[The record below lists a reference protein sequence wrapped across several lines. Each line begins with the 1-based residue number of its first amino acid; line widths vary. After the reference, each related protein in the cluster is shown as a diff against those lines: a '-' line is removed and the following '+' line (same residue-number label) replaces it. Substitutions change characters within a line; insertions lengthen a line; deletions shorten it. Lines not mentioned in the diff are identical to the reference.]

1 MALLERVGG
10 AAPGQSRT
18 RQTEQRESNHPGAH
32 RPLCGVRQKPSDHR
46 ADSAATQ
53 LNCAKPG
60 RGGPGQLG
68 REPDRTGTRNRHHAA
83 VAEADQE

>member
-1 MALLERVGG
+1 MALLERAGG
-10 AAPGQSRT
+10 TAPGQSRT
-18 RQTEQRESNHPGAH
+18 RQTEQRESNHSGAH

-53 LNCAKPG
+53 LNRAKTG

-68 REPDRTGTRNRHHAA
+68 REPDRAGACNRHHAS